1 MRARRLR
8 NIFGFEAD
16 DRGVTVADPHPG
28 QDSQMADRQALALVR
43 EEITRLPSNL
53 KEPFVLVTFDG
64 RSQAEAAQIL
74 GITEK
79 AVETRIYRARA
90 RLKERFAKS

>member
-1 MRARRLR
+1 MKILLPVD
-8 NIFGFEAD
+8 GSEAALHAV
-16 DRGVTVADPHPG
+16 RH
-28 QDSQMADRQALALVR
+28 ALALVR

-90 RLKERFAKS
+90 RLKQKFQNI